1 MFHTL
6 SALQKPALIIPLLSF
21 ILAACGNKAQQAST
35 ADPGSNKLPVDII
48 VAHQEA
54 LNQEVS
60 LVGTIEPC
68 REVAI
73 VAELA
78 QKITNVAFKDGSY
91 VRQGEVLYTLN
102 DAEISSRLKQ
112 VAAELKLA
120 QLTKDR
126 LGNLLK
132 TETINQQEY
141 DEALMRLNSL
151 EAQQELLNAERNKTI
166 IRAPFS
172 GKMGITKLQTGA
184 YVSSG
189 TVLATLQ
196 DQSSIKISFSV
207 PETYLPYVEQGST
220 IKFTT
225 VLSDKEYTATIIA
238 TEPGLEAQGRS
249 LLVQAVTSNDNG
261 MLRAGLSVKVLFN
274 TGEKGATGVQLP
286 SEALVP
292 GQKGYNAFVIKKGVA
307 KTVPVTIGNRT
318 ETKVTITSGISTGDS
333 VIVSNILR
341 LGDGMPVAPVPVK

>member
-1 MFHTL
+1 MLHKL
-6 SALQKPALIIPLLSF
+6 STLQKPAVIIPLLSLF
-21 ILAACGNKAQQAST
+21 LAACGGKEQKPAAAPANT
-35 ADPGSNKLPVDII
+35 KLPVDII
-48 VAHQEA
+48 VAKQEA
-54 LNQEVS
+54 LNLKES
-60 LVGTIEPC
+60 LVGTIEPY

-73 VAELA
+73 VGELA
-78 QKITNVAFKDGSY
+78 QKITRVAFKDGSY
-91 VRQGEVLYTLN
+91 VKQGAVLYTLN
-102 DAEISSRLKQ
+102 DAEITSRLRQ
-112 VAAELKLA
+112 MAAQIKLA
-120 QLTKDR
+120 KITQQR
-126 LGNLLK
+126 LANLLK
-132 TETINQQEY
+132 TETVNQQEY
-141 DEALMRLNSL
+141 DEAHMQLNTL
-151 EAQQELLNAERNKTI
+151 EAQQDLLRAELSKTV

-172 GKMGITKLQTGA
+172 GKIGITKLQTGA
-184 YVSSG
+184 YVSPG
-189 TVLATLQ
+189 TTLVTLQ
-196 DQSSIKISFSV
+196 DQGSIKISFSV
-207 PETYLPYVEQGST
+207 PEQYLPYVQMGNT

-225 VLSDKEYTATIIA
+225 VLSDKEYTASIIA

-261 MLRAGLSVKVLFN
+261 MLRAGLSVKVLFD
-274 TGEKGATGVQLP
+274 TGEKGAKGVQLP